1 MKTQDLFDVAGLS
14 VLITGGAKGLGRAFA
29 EALLDN
35 GARVTLLDC
44 DGECLDRAV
53 IELRDRGTAV
63 HGDVVDVTDRA
74 AMMKAVDRTVDRLG
88 RLDVVFANA
97 GIDAGPGFL
106 SMSGERDP

>member
-1 MKTQDLFDVAGLS
+1 MKTQDLFDVGGLS

-29 EALLDN
+29 EAMLDN

-44 DGECLDRAV
+44 DGESLDRAV

-74 AMMKAVDRTVDRLG
+74 DRRRPRLSVDERRA
-88 RLDVVFANA
+88 RSA
-97 GIDAGPGFL
+97 GCAGG
-106 SMSGERDP
+106 DT